1 MPKLLLKPTTID
13 KVTCPEGRK
22 RIDLFDTRTRG
33 LMLEV
38 RPQGKTY
45 YLRYQ
50 TIRGKTR
57 QLRLANAGDVTLA
70 QARHLAEQA
79 RNKIAMGEDP
89 AQTRAAQRAVPTFA
103 AFIQDQYIPYI
114 KTYKRSWDTDVSL
127 LKNHL
132 LPRFGNMHLDE
143 ITRLDIQKVHIDRRA
158 SGAAPGSA
166 NRLLIL
172 MRYVFNLAIKW
183 EVPGVKANPSK
194 DIPLMEENNKLE
206 RYLTQDE
213 AHRLYDAVCGSENP
227 MLRFIMPMLLMTGAR
242 KKEVLNARWE
252 DFDLERR
259 LWRVPISKTGKARH
273 VPLSN
278 GVLKL
283 LANLP
288 RAGRCPYLFPNPA
301 TGKPYVSAFCA
312 WNTARK
318 NAGLPKVRM
327 HDLRHS
333 FASFLIN
340 GGRSLYEVQRILGHT
355 QSKTT
360 QRYAH
365 LRHDTLLDAADA
377 ATEAMGQLMLPSSTQ
392 ASPRLIGSQQ

>member
-1 MPKLLLKPTTID
+1 MPRITLTPSTID
-13 KVTCPEGRK
+13 KAACPQGQRK
-22 RIDLFDTRTRG
+22 LDLFDTRTRG

-38 RPQGKTY
+38 RPTGKTY

-50 TIRGKTR
+50 TVRGKTR
-57 QLRLANAGDVTLA
+57 QMRLANAEDVTLT

-89 AQTRAAQRAVPTFA
+89 AQDRAAQRAVPTFA
-103 AFIQDQYIPYI
+103 AFIQDQYLPHI

-132 LPRFGNMHLDE
+132 LPRFGKMHLDE
-143 ITRLDIQKVHIDRRA
+143 ITRQDIQRVHHDRRA

-172 MRYVFNLAIKW
+172 MRYAFNLAIKW

-194 DIPLMEENNKLE
+194 DVPLMEENNKLE
-206 RYLTQDE
+206 RYLTQEE

-242 KKEVLNARWE
+242 KREVLNARWE

-259 LWRVPISKTGKARH
+259 LWRVPISKNGKARH
-273 VPLSN
+273 VPLSS
-278 GVLKL
+278 GVLTL
-283 LANLP
+283 LSGLP
-288 RAGRCPYLFPNPA
+288 ETGHGRHLFPNPA
-301 TGKPYVSAFCA
+301 TGKPYVSIFCA

-377 ATEAMGQLMLPSSTQ
+377 ATAAMGALIVPALLAQ
-392 ASPRLIGSQQ
+392 A